1 MMQNTAIVGEKILRA
16 ARQYVKSN
24 LADAVKEAASRLP
37 PESVAD
43 DTKLYEALELD
54 EEVDGWTKA
63 RQQVHG
69 HWQFVLIPSSIPNA
83 FVSEMLPR
91 RIFITTAMFEEF
103 IASQDE
109 LALILGHEISH
120 LILGHSSTMNSFE
133 SSYRTLEVLLLSLD
147 PTSGLLSLA
156 FMGFL
161 ASVRSAI
168 GAGYSRDHERQADE
182 LGVKLCAMACYDT
195 RAASEVMHKMHV
207 ENVESG
213 GATANMPSF
222 FDSHPPSDERY
233 RSLLDESKNEN
244 PNKYEEN
251 CATLKSLFFEAIKPE
266 VRGSP
271 EEVRA
276 KLRTLKIQNEVN

>member
-1 MMQNTAIVGEKILRA
+1 M
-16 ARQYVKSN
+16 
-24 LADAVKEAASRLP
+24 
-37 PESVAD
+37 
-43 DTKLYEALELD
+43 
-54 EEVDGWTKA
+54 DGWTKA
-63 RQQVHG
+63 RQQVNG
-69 HWQFVLIPSSIPNA
+69 RWQFILIPSPIPNA

-91 RIFITTAMFEEF
+91 RIFITTAMFEVF
-103 IASQDE
+103 ITSQDE

-133 SSYRTLEVLLLSLD
+133 SSFRTLEVLLLSLD

-168 GAGYSRDHERQADE
+168 GAGYSREHERQADE
-182 LGVKLCAMACYDT
+182 LGAKLCAMACYDT

-213 GATANMPSF
+213 GATANLPTF

-233 RSLLDESKNEN
+233 RSLLDESVSEN
-244 PNKYEEN
+244 PSKYEEN
-251 CATLKSLFFEAIKPE
+251 CARLKSLFFEAVRPE
-266 VRGSP
+266 ARGSP

-276 KLRTLKIQNEVN
+276 KLRKLKIEHNVS